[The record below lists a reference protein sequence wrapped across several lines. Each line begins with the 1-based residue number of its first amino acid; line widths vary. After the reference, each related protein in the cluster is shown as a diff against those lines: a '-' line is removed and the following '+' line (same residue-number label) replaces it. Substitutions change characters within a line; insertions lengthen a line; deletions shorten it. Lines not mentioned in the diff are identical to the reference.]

1 MFNKLIIISAFNG
14 LHLIFSS
21 CIKVASDDSKGEQM
35 MDKIANDTLAFWK
48 VPGCAVAVVQGDK
61 VLLCEGYGV
70 KQIGLNNAIDCHT
83 RFPIAS
89 ITKLITAAAFG
100 ILHDQG
106 TITLDNAIMDVYPT
120 IKLSDPYAA
129 SHLTFRDCLAM
140 RSGLPGPSVNHLLYD
155 KPAITREELL
165 DQVLPSLPL
174 TFGFRSHFA
183 YQNLLYLLAEIAFKP
198 SYRAFLQQ
206 HLLAPLEMNETLTSF
221 QALQNCPNKVFPNVW
236 NTDHFEQVP
245 FENLDVW
252 SAAAGLSS
260 SAHDMTHFLSFLLH
274 QGTYRSKTLL
284 SLPTFTQLFTPQ
296 VIATNEEFTGR
307 SIGGKLLFPNA
318 QFLTYGLGCFI
329 HDYRGIGI
337 VQVPGQI
344 DGINC
349 VLAIV
354 PSLNLGFFV
363 GANAESAPFTRAL
376 LFQLLDTFLDQK
388 TDWNQYFLEIIN
400 L

>member
-1 MFNKLIIISAFNG
+1 MI
-14 LHLIFSS
+14 H
-21 CIKVASDDSKGEQM
+21 
-35 MDKIANDTLAFWK
+35 KIANETLAFWK
-48 VPGCAVAVVQGDK
+48 VPGCAVAIVQGDK

-70 KQIGLNNAIDCHT
+70 KEIGSDDPIDGHT
-83 RFPIAS
+83 RFPLAS

-106 TITLDNAIMDVYPT
+106 RITLDTPVIDVYPG
-120 IKLSDPYAA
+120 IKLSDSYAA

-155 KPAITREELL
+155 KPRITREELL
-165 DQVLPSLPL
+165 DQVLPCLPL

-183 YQNLLYLLAEIAFKP
+183 YQNLLFLLAEAAFPP
-198 SYRAFLQQ
+198 SYTAFLQQ
-206 HLLAPLEMNETLTSF
+206 HLLTPLEMNETLTSF
-221 QALQNCPNKVFPNVW
+221 EALENCPNKVSPYIW
-236 NTDHFEQVP
+236 NTDHFDRVP

-252 SAAAGLSS
+252 LAAAGLSS

-274 QGTYRSKTLL
+274 QGRYRSKTLL
-284 SLPTFTQLFTPQ
+284 SSPTLAQLFTSQ

-307 SIGGKLLFPNA
+307 HLAGKILFPNA

-337 VQVPGQI
+337 VQVPGQV

-354 PSLNLGFFV
+354 PPLNLGFFV
-363 GANAESAPFTRAL
+363 AANAESAPFTRSL
-376 LFQLLDTFLDQK
+376 LFQLLDTFLDQE
-388 TDWNQYFLEIIN
+388 TDWNQHFLEIIN
-400 L
+400 S